1 MHAAYFE
8 LIFPADFK
16 FRNDSTFSSCKSEL
30 PPKQVWLYIVKAGQR
45 DS

>member
-16 FRNDSTFSSCKSEL
+16 FPVSSLNLEL